1 MNDRYTRVTA
11 PAGFDGLATRRDYY
25 FKTRNGAREFRL
37 RIKRWKAEQKSPADT
52 LSFDDSD
59 KRWLAYLRAHVGNL
73 ELLPA
78 IVTHWERTAKPI
90 TRPLKVEELCKAFV
104 LYRQSKGLDKATLS
118 EDRYISKRLQKHL
131 GGYMAHELGIA
142 EIRSFLDTAKT
153 SDSLEHKLYKV
164 GSLIFA
170 YGREQRA
177 LVLNPFDDIDRPEVA
192 YTVPEILE
200 PAKFKQLLAT
210 AEEEVPELI
219 PFLAMAGFAGLRRSE
234 LVREY
239 AEDQV
244 LRWEDINWQKQ
255 LITVRH
261 EVAKQT
267 SRKMGNRRFIPMEAA
282 LLHWLSPYRKEEGLL
297 IPMVDSAVRRRMK
310 KLRLASKVNPP
321 TNALRHSYASYWLAR
336 SSKEGLGEL
345 SKRMGNSEA
354 VCKRHYLETL
364 TREEGAAW
372 FKIRR
377 SKAGAEPVLMD
388 SAKAA

>member
-1 MNDRYTRVTA
+1 M
-11 PAGFDGLATRRDYY
+11 
-25 FKTRNGAREFRL
+25 
-37 RIKRWKAEQKSPADT
+37 
-52 LSFDDSD
+52 
-59 KRWLAYLRAHVGNL
+59 
-73 ELLPA
+73 
-78 IVTHWERTAKPI
+78 
-90 TRPLKVEELCKAFV
+90 
-104 LYRQSKGLDKATLS
+104 
-118 EDRYISKRLQKHL
+118 
-131 GGYMAHELGIA
+131 M
-142 EIRSFLDTAKT
+142 
-153 SDSLEHKLYKV
+153 
-164 GSLIFA
+164 
-170 YGREQRA
+170 
-177 LVLNPFDDIDRPEVA
+177 
-192 YTVPEILE
+192 
-200 PAKFKQLLAT
+200 
-210 AEEEVPELI
+210 
-219 PFLAMAGFAGLRRSE
+219 GFAGLRRSE

-244 LRWEDINWQKQ
+244 LRREDINWQKQ

-282 LLHWLSPYRKEEGLL
+282 LVHWLGPYRKKEGLL

-377 SKAGAEPVLMD
+377 SNQGRR
-388 SAKAA
+388 

>member
-1 MNDRYTRVTA
+1 
-11 PAGFDGLATRRDYY
+11 
-25 FKTRNGAREFRL
+25 
-37 RIKRWKAEQKSPADT
+37 
-52 LSFDDSD
+52 
-59 KRWLAYLRAHVGNL
+59 
-73 ELLPA
+73 
-78 IVTHWERTAKPI
+78 
-90 TRPLKVEELCKAFV
+90 
-104 LYRQSKGLDKATLS
+104 
-118 EDRYISKRLQKHL
+118 
-131 GGYMAHELGIA
+131 MAHELGIA
-142 EIRSFLDTAKT
+142 EIRSFLDSAKT

-177 LVLNPFDDIDRPEVA
+177 LVLSPFDDIDRPEVA

-377 SKAGAEPVLMD
+377 SKAGAEPVSMVP
-388 SAKAA
+388 AKAA

>member
-11 PAGFDGLATRRDYY
+11 PAGFDSQGTRRDYY

-177 LVLNPFDDIDRPEVA
+177 LVLSPFDDIDRPEVA

-219 PFLAMAGFAGLRRSE
+219 PFLAMRVS
-234 LVREY
+234 
-239 AEDQV
+239 
-244 LRWEDINWQKQ
+244 
-255 LITVRH
+255 
-261 EVAKQT
+261 
-267 SRKMGNRRFIPMEAA
+267 
-282 LLHWLSPYRKEEGLL
+282 
-297 IPMVDSAVRRRMK
+297 
-310 KLRLASKVNPP
+310 LASAAVNWSENTPR
-321 TNALRHSYASYWLAR
+321 TR
-336 SSKEGLGEL
+336 SCGG
-345 SKRMGNSEA
+345 
-354 VCKRHYLETL
+354 
-364 TREEGAAW
+364 
-372 FKIRR
+372 KI
-377 SKAGAEPVLMD
+377 STGKNN
-388 SAKAA
+388 

>member
-1 MNDRYTRVTA
+1 MGILALLIALVARSRRAQVVALVLIVVSAASAWPVFIYGKKGYQRVHAMSDNDGQAWLDAHMHPAENLIYIYYLA
-11 PAGFDGLATRRDYY
+11 AAAGFDGHGTRRDYY

-164 GSLIFA
+164 GSL
-170 YGREQRA
+170 
-177 LVLNPFDDIDRPEVA
+177 
-192 YTVPEILE
+192 
-200 PAKFKQLLAT
+200 
-210 AEEEVPELI
+210 
-219 PFLAMAGFAGLRRSE
+219 
-234 LVREY
+234 
-239 AEDQV
+239 
-244 LRWEDINWQKQ
+244 
-255 LITVRH
+255 
-261 EVAKQT
+261 
-267 SRKMGNRRFIPMEAA
+267 
-282 LLHWLSPYRKEEGLL
+282 
-297 IPMVDSAVRRRMK
+297 
-310 KLRLASKVNPP
+310 
-321 TNALRHSYASYWLAR
+321 
-336 SSKEGLGEL
+336 
-345 SKRMGNSEA
+345 
-354 VCKRHYLETL
+354 
-364 TREEGAAW
+364 
-372 FKIRR
+372 
-377 SKAGAEPVLMD
+377 
-388 SAKAA
+388 